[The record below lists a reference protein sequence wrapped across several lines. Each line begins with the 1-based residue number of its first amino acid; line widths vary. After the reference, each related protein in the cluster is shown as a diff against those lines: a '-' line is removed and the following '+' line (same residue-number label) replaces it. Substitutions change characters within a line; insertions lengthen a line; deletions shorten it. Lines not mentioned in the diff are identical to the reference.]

1 MNFQK
6 PSQFKSSLDTICEDD
21 ENVVTSE
28 TEINKET
35 MMEKNENETFE
46 EDIDFILRQTEYTRE
61 EAMYSLKEN
70 RYDKIKVIKNF
81 ILNGK
86 PSKLEEL
93 KKVGEK
99 STNQKLISEL
109 RNLMD
114 EINVGF
120 ESRKSNKTITKT
132 I

>member
-1 MNFQK
+1 MDFQK

-21 ENVVTSE
+21 EIVVTSKNE
-28 TEINKET
+28 T
-35 MMEKNENETFE
+35 ENETVD
-46 EDIDFILRQTEYTRE
+46 EDIDFILRQTEYSRE
-61 EAMYSLKEN
+61 EAMFYLKEN
-70 RYDKIKVIKNF
+70 NYDKIKVIKNF

>member
-1 MNFQK
+1 MDFQK

-21 ENVVTSE
+21 EIVVT
-28 TEINKET
+28 T
-35 MMEKNENETFE
+35 ENETGNE
-46 EDIDFILRQTEYTRE
+46 TENETVDEDIDFILRQTEYSRE
-61 EAMYSLKEN
+61 EAMFYLKEN
-70 RYDKIKVIKNF
+70 NYDKIKVIKNF
-81 ILNGK
+81 VLNGK

>member
-1 MNFQK
+1 MDFQK
-6 PSQFKSSLDTICEDD
+6 PSQFKSSLDTICEDG
-21 ENVVTSE
+21 EIVVT
-28 TEINKET
+28 T
-35 MMEKNENETFE
+35 ENETE
-46 EDIDFILRQTEYTRE
+46 NETVDEDIDFILRQTEYSRE
-61 EAMYSLKEN
+61 EAMFYLKEN
-70 RYDKIKVIKNF
+70 NYDKIKVIKNF

-120 ESRKSNKTITKT
+120 ESRKSRKSNKTITKT